1 MELAQAFAVEAGLSN
16 LETLAQGLEFNV
28 YKATSPTHNTV
39 VLRVPK
45 FKVFQNANDPN
56 IDARA
61 LVRQEAAILALLR
74 STPVPVP
81 RCHGI
86 YEVDGCP
93 AMVCEFMAADSATA
107 ADDDAALG
115 RVAAL
120 IHATPIPADWA
131 VELVAMEG
139 FGRTQLPA
147 LFLKRMRR
155 RFEVLGELEPQ
166 TRDWALDEATLHAVA
181 EPLLGREPP
190 ALLHM
195 DLRRVNVQVRGGEV
209 SAVFDWTN
217 ALLAPPVVDVY
228 RSMEWGAQSKAFLRG
243 YTSVR
248 PLEAVS
254 QREEAF
260 LRLDA
265 ALVLALVFVSEAP
278 DPERRVGALR
288 RVRELCEAL
297 KNVAGQQIQVVTVS

>member
-16 LETLAQGLEFNV
+16 LETLAQGLEFSV
-28 YKATSPTHNTV
+28 YKATSLTHNTV

-45 FKVFQNANDPN
+45 FKVFQNANDSN

-61 LVRQEAAILALLR
+61 LVRQEAAILDLLR
-74 STPVPVP
+74 STAVPVP

-86 YEVDGCP
+86 YEVDGYP
-93 AMVCEFMAADSATA
+93 AMVCEFMAADSVSA
-107 ADDDAALG
+107 ADDDDAALG

-139 FGRTQLPA
+139 SSRTQLPA

-166 TRDWALDEATLHAVA
+166 TRDWALDEATLRA
-181 EPLLGREPP
+181 GREPP

-195 DLRRVNVQVRGGEV
+195 DLRRVNVQMSRGKV

-228 RSMEWGAQSKAFLRG
+228 RSMEWGAQSEAFLQG
-243 YTSVR
+243 YRSVR

-254 QREEAF
+254 EREEAF

-288 RVRELCEAL
+288 RVQELCEVL
-297 KNVAGQQIQVVTVS
+297 KT

>member
-16 LETLAQGLEFNV
+16 LETLAQGLEFSV
-28 YKATSPTHNTV
+28 YKATSLTHNTV

-45 FKVFQNANDPN
+45 FKVFQNANDSN

-61 LVRQEAAILALLR
+61 LVRQEAAILDLLR
-74 STPVPVP
+74 STAVPVP

-86 YEVDGCP
+86 YEVDGYP
-93 AMVCEFMAADSATA
+93 AMVCEFMAADSVSA
-107 ADDDAALG
+107 ADDDDAALG

-139 FGRTQLPA
+139 SSRTQLPA

-166 TRDWALDEATLHAVA
+166 TRDWALDEATLRAVV
-181 EPLLGREPP
+181 EPLLLGREPP

-195 DLRRVNVQVRGGEV
+195 DLRRVNVQMSRGKV

-228 RSMEWGAQSKAFLRG
+228 RSMEWGAQSEAFLQG
-243 YTSVR
+243 YRSVR

-254 QREEAF
+254 EREEAF

-288 RVRELCEAL
+288 RVQELCEVL
-297 KNVAGQQIQVVTVS
+297 KT

>member
-28 YKATSPTHNTV
+28 YKATSLTHSSV

-45 FKVFQNANDPN
+45 FKVFQNANDSN

-74 STPVPVP
+74 SAPVPVP

-86 YEVDGCP
+86 YEVNGYP
-93 AMVCEFMAADSATA
+93 AMVCEFMAADSATTA
-107 ADDDAALG
+107 TATADDDDAALG

-139 FGRTQLPA
+139 FSRTQLPA

-155 RFEVLGELEPQ
+155 RFEVLGELETQ
-166 TRDWALDEATLHAVA
+166 ARDWALDEATLRAVA

-195 DLRRVNVQVRGGEV
+195 DLRRANVQMRGGEV
-209 SAVFDWTN
+209 TAVFDWTN
-217 ALLAPPVVDVY
+217 ALLAPPVVDAY
-228 RSMEWGAQSKAFLRG
+228 RSMEWGAQSEAFLQG
-243 YTSVR
+243 YRSVR

-254 QREEAF
+254 EREEAF

-278 DPERRVGALR
+278 DPDRRVGALR
-288 RVRELCEAL
+288 RVQELCDGL
-297 KNVAGQQIQVVTVS
+297 KM

>member
-28 YKATSPTHNTV
+28 YKATSLTHSSV

-45 FKVFQNANDPN
+45 FKVFQNANDSN

-74 STPVPVP
+74 SVPVPVP

-86 YEVDGCP
+86 YEVDGYP

-107 ADDDAALG
+107 AAADDDDAALG

-139 FGRTQLPA
+139 YSRTQLPA

-166 TRDWALDEATLHAVA
+166 TRDWALDEATLRAVA
-181 EPLLGREPP
+181 EPLLEREPP

-195 DLRRVNVQVRGGEV
+195 DLRRANVRVRGGEV
-209 SAVFDWTN
+209 TAVFDWTN
-217 ALLAPPVVDVY
+217 ALLAPPVVDAY
-228 RSMEWGAQSKAFLRG
+228 RSMEWGAQSETFLQG
-243 YTSVR
+243 YRSVR

-254 QREEAF
+254 EREEAF

-278 DPERRVGALR
+278 DPDRRAGALR
-288 RVRELCEAL
+288 RVQELCDVL
-297 KNVAGQQIQVVTVS
+297 RM